1 MGVRTGYGLA
11 LVPDSPAEGN
21 DLTPRSKGSA
31 AMSDNFTAPVYSQNG
46 RKGISYDWQSLYV
59 EAQAAVLEHE
69 LASLTPALAE

>member
-1 MGVRTGYGLA
+1 MAARTGYGLD

-31 AMSDNFTAPVYSQNG
+31 AMSDHFTAPVFSQNG
-46 RKGISYDWQSLYV
+46 RKGISYDWQSLYA
-59 EAQAAVLEHE
+59 EAQADVLERE